1 MTPPTAEIKAKA
13 PPAEMAYLTGIIVKA
28 MAYADRDPEAALMYA
43 RKSAE
48 CICTDLF
55 SREVGDPGNNR
66 LDRLIELLS
75 NKDALPERIKIPL
88 RVIQQYGNYAAHVQA
103 DRKMID
109 RPYITP
115 CLTALVHVA
124 NWFFHDYLSI
134 NIPADIAS
142 ANNEFEPTPGA
153 VSTGPCH
160 LDHAAIAKEL
170 GLPSPLREYQW
181 EGVTFLARS
190 EAALLADEMGL
201 GKTVQTIIAIR
212 LVLKNT
218 LSERALIVAPAALL
232 RNWEQEFRAWAP
244 GLTVRRVRGTAQDRQ
259 ATYQLPVQVLIASY
273 EQIRSDAIDI
283 PPDVHFEVVILDEA
297 QRIKNR
303 HSRSALAC
311 RFLRRTRSWAL
322 TGTPLENSMED
333 LVSLF
338 VFLKPGLAD
347 IGMPPAE
354 VRVRIQPHFLRR
366 RKKEVLSEM
375 PPIVIQDIP
384 LELSG
389 AQDEAYTE
397 AWIGRRAR
405 ASANGLPASEATL
418 FALLT
423 KLKQLCN
430 YEPNSGDSVKCE
442 ALSVFLEEFTEPDDK
457 VIIFSQYVQT
467 LNFISARLAR
477 FPHDIYTGQLSE
489 QAKEKALTNFKT
501 QPGPRALLISLRAGG
516 VGLNIQEAS
525 TVILF
530 DRWWN
535 PAVENQAIQ
544 RAHRFGRTRALH
556 VIRFLVLDTI
566 EERIQQVLNDKQV
579 DFERYIENAENAAVR
594 LFTRDELRNI
604 LELSVVDTESPQ
616 E

>member
-1 MTPPTAEIKAKA
+1 MSAPTSDPIQKTPYKDT
-13 PPAEMAYLTGIIVKA
+13 AYLIGILVKA
-28 MAYADRDPEAALMYA
+28 MTYPDSDPEAALMYA

-66 LDRLIELLS
+66 LDKLIELLS

-88 RVIQQYGNYAAHVQA
+88 KVIQHYGNYAAHVQA
-103 DRKMID
+103 DRKPID
-109 RPYITP
+109 RPYIAP

-124 NWFFHDYLSI
+124 NWYFHDYLATEV
-134 NIPADIAS
+134 PPELAA
-142 ANNEFEPTPGA
+142 ANNAFEPVSPVPSVDPGA
-153 VSTGPCH
+153 
-160 LDHAAIAKEL
+160 LDHAVIAKEL
-170 GLPSPLREYQW
+170 GLPMPLREYQW
-181 EGVTFLARS
+181 EGVTFLVRS
-190 EAALLADEMGL
+190 GAALLADEMGL
-201 GKTVQTIIAIR
+201 GKTIQTIVAIR
-212 LVLKNT
+212 LLLRNT
-218 LSERALIVAPAALL
+218 VSRRALIVAPASLL
-232 RNWEQEFRAWAP
+232 RNWEQELRTWAP
-244 GLTVRRVRGTAQDRQ
+244 DLTVRRVRGTAQDRQ

-273 EQIRSDAIDI
+273 EHIRSDAIDI
-283 PPDVHFEVVILDEA
+283 HPDVHFELVVLDEA

-311 RFLRRTRSWAL
+311 RFLRRSRAWAL
-322 TGTPLENSMED
+322 TGTPLENSIDD
-333 LVSLF
+333 LVSIF
-338 VFLKPGLAD
+338 VFLSPGLVD
-347 IGMPPAE
+347 VGMPPGE

-397 AWIGRRAR
+397 AWIGRRAG
-405 ASANGLPASEATL
+405 ASATGLPASEATL
-418 FALLT
+418 FAILT

-430 YEPNSGDSVKCE
+430 YEPDSGNSVKCD
-442 ALSVFLEEFTEPDDK
+442 ALSVFLEEFTGSDDK

-467 LNFISARLAR
+467 LNFISARLAQ
-477 FPHDIYTGQLSE
+477 FPHDIYTGQHSE
-489 QAKEKALTNFKT
+489 DAKEKALMNFKT
-501 QPGPRALLISLRAGG
+501 LPGPRALLISLRAGG

-525 TVILF
+525 TVVLF

-544 RAHRFGRTRALH
+544 RAHRFGRTSALH
-556 VIRFLVLDTI
+556 VIRFLVLDTV
-566 EERIQQVLNDKQV
+566 EERIQQVLHDKQV
-579 DFERYIENAENAAVR
+579 DFDLYVENAENPAVR
-594 LFTRDELRNI
+594 LFSREELCKV
-604 LELSVVDTESPQ
+604 LELSVIDTEKPP